1 MTRNVIAG
9 LALIAAAASPGA
21 AETFQIEPGEPNLVR
36 FESKAPLE
44 TFDGKTRQVRGHVRF
59 DASDLSQWIEVQVEV
74 DLASFDTGIEIR
86 NRHMRENHL
95 ETDKYPKAVF
105 KGGKVHGASQK
116 HIRVGETVRF
126 EIEGVLSLHG
136 VDKPLRAPIEMT
148 LESVD
153 GSKQIRVAA
162 SFQVKLSDHEI
173 KRPRFLIMKLDE
185 VQRLK
190 VALVAKL
197 VE

>member
-1 MTRNVIAG
+1 MTRSAIAG

-21 AETFQIEPGEPNLVR
+21 AETFQIEPGEPNVVR

-44 TFDGKTRQVRGHVRF
+44 TFDGKTRQVRGHVKL

-95 ETDKYPKAVF
+95 ETDTYPKAVF
-105 KGGKVHGASQK
+105 KGGKVHDASQK
-116 HIRVGETVRF
+116 HMRVGETVRF

-153 GSKQIRVAA
+153 ESRQIHVAA
-162 SFQVKLSDHEI
+162 SFQVKLSDYDI
-173 KRPRFLIMKLDE
+173 KRPRFLTMKLDE
-185 VQRLK
+185 VQRLQ
-190 VALVAKL
+190 VTLVAKSI
-197 VE
+197 E